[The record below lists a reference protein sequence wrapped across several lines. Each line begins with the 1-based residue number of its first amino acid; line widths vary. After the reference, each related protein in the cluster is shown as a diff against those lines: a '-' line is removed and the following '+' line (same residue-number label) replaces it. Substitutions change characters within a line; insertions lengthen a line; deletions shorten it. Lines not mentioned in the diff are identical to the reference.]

1 MNRFVNYTGEF
12 ILNVNGQSNNI
23 VDNSVVEDMIVYG
36 TIGAVVLF
44 TVGVVGLKE
53 LNRNKQ
59 QKQPT
64 VTRDYIQEK

>member
-1 MNRFVNYTGEF
+1 
-12 ILNVNGQSNNI
+12 
-23 VDNSVVEDMIVYG
+23 MIVYG